1 MSDTQWDH
9 EFENRI
15 AQYIDAT
22 DEGLEEL
29 QHEVGSDWFAE
40 LSKHVWSHQSCVRRR
55 LTVLNERMLTENHHD
70 R

>member
-9 EFENRI
+9 DFANRI

-22 DEGLEEL
+22 GEGLDEL
-29 QHEVGSDWFAE
+29 EQEVGSERFAE
-40 LSKHVWSHQSCVRRR
+40 LSKHVWVHEPCLTRR
-55 LTVLNERMLTENHHD
+55 LAVLAERKLAENGCE